1 MSYNLNALIQFSPR
15 FSDMNVYWC
24 FCFVLKVSHSLHTGL
39 NIRRQLRGSQGLGL
53 QAYLCLLFFLYL
65 VVMGSESVAE
75 PRSQWKS
82 YCSNTFHI
90 HCETLLV
97 LLCWHIFWE
106 MLLIPFYHFSTHK
119 LVERS
124 YSCWKAGDRWISF
137 GFLFCFSLIWLSLI
151 Y

>member
-15 FSDMNVYWC
+15 FSDMMMFL
-24 FCFVLKVSHSLHTGL
+24 FCFESFSLTPHWPQHQKAAEGLSRAGITGL
-39 NIRRQLRGSQGLGL
+39 PMS
-53 QAYLCLLFFLYL
+53 AFLYL
-65 VVMGSESVAE
+65 VVMGTESVAE

-137 GFLFCFSLIWLSLI
+137 GFLFCFLLIWLSLI